1 MAPTQVDKLKQ
12 QLAEIT
18 PTEGDQGKSS
28 SGSKQA
34 KGVNSDG
41 SEVKGQPKR
50 LKELAQDKL
59 DGKTG
64 NPSQLGDPIS
74 LKAETNDYEPQET
87 ERGPDGQRGGRESK
101 L

>member
-1 MAPTQVDKLKQ
+1 MAPILENKLKA
-12 QLAEIT
+12 QLGNIT
-18 PTEGDQGKSS
+18 PTEGDQDSS
-28 SGSKQA
+28 SPGFKPV

-41 SEVKGQPKR
+41 SEVKGKPTR

-74 LKAETNDYEPQET
+74 LKAETNDYEPEET
-87 ERGPDGQRGGRESK
+87 ERGADGQRQGRGSK